1 MSILRYCNVESQG
14 GREGGRGRGR
24 KRGGEGEGE
33 NWIRQQSEFLS
44 LVILSELKMECA
56 GKTGASER
64 RGGSCRPRTN
74 THTHSHT
81 VTGRQRSK
89 HANYLLRNQPREI
102 GYHSALTMNSQTDM
116 LRDTDRQIE
125 FFG

>member
-1 MSILRYCNVESQG
+1 MSILRYCDVERQG

-89 HANYLLRNQPREI
+89 HANYTVAEPAERNRLSFSFDNEQPNR
-102 GYHSALTMNSQTDM
+102 HAP
-116 LRDTDRQIE
+116 RH
-125 FFG
+125 